1 MNKCFKCG
9 NEFEGAFCPQ
19 CGTKYVKEKVCPDCH
34 ATVDG
39 NVKFCNYCG
48 YAFDSEEKSAVK
60 KKTRSYVSSADMPDF
75 WNIMSKVLP
84 KLSIFIFALFSLLTW
99 AFFAAPFANFFGIS
113 LGNVYTTINGTIDDY
128 LPIAQ
133 SSLAFA
139 VIGVAYAVVAIVL
152 IFAPATSHVK
162 AGKAT
167 LTQILSACGCLL
179 YIPFIVLGGETMAKT
194 KEIGAE
200 SEAFAGV
207 IIAFSVVF
215 LVFSLAAVISDV
227 VLTRKIAAYQ
237 DAIDAQRQLQL
248 ERIEQRRQIKAE
260 RREKAVKILEEN
272 NVFAP
277 AELEHTDVKIYKAL
291 DKAYDRNI
299 IGWAIGAIT
308 FLLIKLMIRFA
319 SYVDDRIIFWINT
332 VIETTSLILWSLL
345 IFFAVSGTKGFA
357 DKQRKKGTVVTAILL
372 AVVSIAMI
380 IVTWVD
386 VGYTSTNGVY
396 AGAFVVVGKIMYI
409 IILYHIVGVLTTAL
423 YLMPKAN
430 DKLTD
435 GYLQSTTLFRYKR
448 FSVANLVLTIVVL
461 IFGTFMISAIRGTF
475 IDAILLWIPYLVQLV
490 VCANGTALC
499 RSMFKTFGINKKGY
513 ATGSFEMS
521 LTLDSAC
528 EQAEQYAKYR
538 QNKNYY
544 SASLKRAEYGL
555 PLIAKDQHI
564 KKVGKFKMAVALT
577 LAAIIFVGS
586 ITYFAVDEKNP
597 FKTAKVSAIKYGNML
612 NVEQILG
619 KADVES
625 GNRWSYYSSN
635 YLKVMEET
643 EELLTQLKNAPDLET
658 AQKIQTKID
667 NLAKRAQKMTYK
679 YIHVTFDAE
688 GRVSDVKYDFHY
700 NPSKA
705 QQQTL
710 YGVADRMNCELR
722 FC

>member
-272 NVFAP
+272 SVFPP
-277 AELEHTDVKIYKAL
+277 AELEHTEIKIYKAL

-308 FLLIKLMIRFA
+308 GLLINLIERAITFA
-319 SYVDDRIIFWINT
+319 VDKTAFWIYLVT
-332 VIETTSLILWSLL
+332 ETTSLVLWFLL
-345 IFFAVSGTKGFA
+345 IFFVVSGAKGFA
-357 DKQRKKGTVVTAILL
+357 DKQRKRGAVATVILL
-372 AVVSIAMI
+372 AVVWLARSIFAWI
-380 IVTWVD
+380 DGNYVSD
-386 VGYTSTNGVY
+386 VEINILWNTVS
-396 AGAFVVVGKIMYI
+396 AHSVG
-409 IILYHIVGVLTTAL
+409 ILMVGL
-423 YLMPKAN
+423 YLLPKAN
-430 DKLTD
+430 NKLTD

-448 FSVANLVLTIVVL
+448 FSVANLVLTIVIL
-461 IFGTFMISAIRGTF
+461 IIGHIIGAAATRTWVAVVPMWIS
-475 IDAILLWIPYLVQLV
+475 YVVQLV

-499 RSMFKTFGINKKGY
+499 RSLIKTFGINKKGY